1 MADLTAVMETSK
13 GTIRIKLFSDLTPF
27 TCGNF
32 VNLAKREY
40 YNGLK
45 FHRVI
50 PDFMVQ
56 GGCPYGTGMGAPGMN
71 LKMNSKKT

>member
-1 MADLTAVMETSK
+1 LAEGDLENKVK
-13 GTIRIKLFSDLTPF
+13 PQGTKF
-27 TCGNF
+27 
-32 VNLAKREY
+32 

-56 GGCPYGTGMGAPGMN
+56 GGCPQGTGTEILDINLTMN
-71 LKMNSKKT
+71 FTQV

>member
-1 MADLTAVMETSK
+1 MENEVTKVKISTAKGDMLLELYDKETP
-13 GTIRIKLFSDLTPF
+13 IAA
-27 TCGNF
+27 GNF
-32 VNLAKREY
+32 KKLVSEGF

-56 GGCPYGTGMGAPGMN
+56 A
-71 LKMNSKKT
+71 LSLIHI